1 MDSDINEDLR
11 LKLKWVFTRLLGFG
25 FNEADAALVIKA
37 QKNFDLDKNQFVS
50 ACVEEIISK

>member
-37 QKNFDLDKNQFVS
+37 
-50 ACVEEIISK
+50 